1 MLPIISNK
9 IILFEQSKQ
18 EAVLF
23 EIEFL
28 KNDILNALSSLDSWS
43 KVERVRRIYI
53 ILNRFD

>member
-1 MLPIISNK
+1 M
-9 IILFEQSKQ
+9 LFEQSKQ

-28 KNDILNALSSLDSWS
+28 KNDIINALSSLDSWS
-43 KVERVRRIYI
+43 KVEKVRRIYI